1 MASCVLL
8 KFGEIVLKGRNRSVF
23 YGQLRRNVTRLLR
36 DLGPLELRQRGGALA
51 VLSPAPADELLA
63 RASDTLGV
71 SLLHPAVVLDKSV
84 DAACAAAVD
93 LLRERRVE
101 TFAVRAR
108 RRDKAY
114 PLDSRELATV
124 VGRFVQDELGL
135 GVDLTHP
142 DAEIFLEVDKREIF
156 AYTEKVPG
164 RGGLPVGVS
173 GRALVL
179 LSGGID
185 SPVAAFRAMKRGLRC
200 DFVHFSGR
208 PYTGPES
215 IYKSYAHVAQL
226 DRFQGSSRLHIVPFG
241 AVQRRIAAAGAG
253 RLQVLSQRRLMLRVA
268 SALARREGAEVLV
281 TGDSLGQ
288 VSSQTLHNMR
298 VVEEAA
304 DLPVL
309 RPLVAW
315 DKAEIVSEA
324 EQIGTF
330 EVSALPAEDCCTL
343 FSSPL
348 AETRAAPDKLSS
360 IETRVNVGQAVEEL
374 LAASECVRP
383 RAGASLQ
390 PTAETA
396 SFRPILQTG
405 YRGNIPA

>member
-1 MASCVLL
+1 MPSCVLL
-8 KFGEIVLKGRNRSVF
+8 KFGEIVLKGRNRSLF
-23 YGQLRRNVTRLLR
+23 YGRLRRNVTRLLR
-36 DLGPLELRQRGGALA
+36 DVGPLELRQRGGALA
-51 VLSPAPADELLA
+51 VLSPAPPDELVE
-63 RASDTLGV
+63 RASYILGV
-71 SLLHPAVVLDKSV
+71 SLLHPALVLDKSV
-84 DAACAAAVD
+84 ETACAAAVG
-93 LLRERRVE
+93 LLRDQGAA
-101 TFAVRAR
+101 TFAIRAR
-108 RRDKAY
+108 RRDKTY

-124 VGRFVQDELGL
+124 VGRAVQDALGL

-142 DAEIFLEVDKREIF
+142 DAEVFLEVDKGETF
-156 AYTEKVPG
+156 AYTQKIPG

-185 SPVAAFRAMKRGLRC
+185 SPVAAYRAMKRGLRC

-226 DRFQGSSRLHIVPFG
+226 DRFQGGSRLHIVPFG
-241 AVQRRIAAAGAG
+241 LVQRRIAAAGAG
-253 RLQVLSQRRLMLRVA
+253 RLQVLSQRRLMLKVA
-268 SALARREGAEVLV
+268 SALAQREGDEVLV

-298 VVEEAA
+298 VVEQAA

-315 DKAEIVSEA
+315 DKAEIVREA

-330 EVSALPAEDCCTL
+330 QVSALPAEDCCTL

-348 AETRAAPDKLSS
+348 AETRAAPEKLSS
-360 IETRVNVGQAVEEL
+360 IEMRLDAAQAVEEL
-374 LAASECVRP
+374 LAAAECVRP
-383 RAGASLQ
+383 RAEPP
-390 PTAETA
+390 PTEAA
-396 SFRPILQTG
+396 AFRPILQSR